1 MNENKMNEI
10 VYKIPGKNHGPMG
23 KTYDWK
29 PVKSKDEFNQAMKD
43 GWFDT
48 LDEAINGRIID
59 VEPTREEMNKKA
71 KELGLKYG
79 PNTSDANLLKLI
91 NDEVAK
97 R

>member
-1 MNENKMNEI
+1 MQEI
-10 VYKIPGKNHGPMG
+10 VYKVPGKHAGPNG

-29 PVKSKDEFNQAMKD
+29 GVTSKDEFNQAMKD
-43 GWFDT
+43 DWFDT

-59 VEPTREEMNKKA
+59 MEPTRAEMNKKA

-91 NDEVAK
+91 NDKIAK